1 MWHIIVPT
9 SMLQLG
15 GVLLLMA
22 FVTQWITPENDRLAI
37 IFAIVGG
44 FGVGGGVGGW
54 FGSAL
59 SSTTTSVAGFS
70 ERWTQ
75 QLVGTGY
82 GFLAFAILGLFA
94 YVAIRKSGKG
104 SGSGSGKGT
113 GKSSGSGKGSGG
125 GKGKKEQAKQT
136 AWLLAFAMLG
146 TAIAGLPEVYSAL
159 DTAVA
164 SAGTA
169 AINALP

>member
-1 MWHIIVPT
+1 MWHIIIPT

-22 FVTQWITPENDRLAI
+22 FVTQWITPENNRLAI
-37 IFAIVGG
+37 IFAIIGG

-54 FGSAL
+54 FGSTL

-104 SGSGSGKGT
+104 SGGGKGM
-113 GKSSGSGKGSGG
+113 GKSSGGKGAGSGG

-169 AINALP
+169 ALNALP